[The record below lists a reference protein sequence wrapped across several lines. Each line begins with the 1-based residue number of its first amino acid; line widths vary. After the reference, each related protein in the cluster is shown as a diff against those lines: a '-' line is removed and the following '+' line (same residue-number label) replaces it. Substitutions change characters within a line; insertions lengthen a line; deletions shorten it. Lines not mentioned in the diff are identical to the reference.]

1 MEVEHYLDGQHNEGV
16 YNSFNL
22 NTYGYCYQNPVL
34 LVDPNG
40 KQTEFWNA
48 QEPTMAE
55 YIVSST
61 IGFIGD
67 ARAGVMNL
75 ASRILGVESRYRGDG
90 GIGVVKLP
98 EGSTTSILEDV
109 LDATV
114 GIVTARFGVSGGV
127 LAQEVKGGVNEVK
140 NIVKDISKL
149 KQGSAAEKTAQKLQ
163 KYGKEGNLPTPKTDK
178 RQFKTSEGEIVHE
191 KTGAVYRK
199 SNTTHR
205 GKEGE
210 FKIWP
215 KGTKDFGKTSKTTG
229 QRITTDQNGKI
240 IGH

>member
-1 MEVEHYLDGQHNEGV
+1 MEY
-16 YNSFNL
+16 
-22 NTYGYCYQNPVL
+22 
-34 LVDPNG
+34 
-40 KQTEFWNA
+40 
-48 QEPTMAE
+48 
-55 YIVSST
+55 
-61 IGFIGD
+61 
-67 ARAGVMNL
+67 
-75 ASRILGVESRYRGDG
+75 
-90 GIGVVKLP
+90 
-98 EGSTTSILEDV
+98 
-109 LDATV
+109 
-114 GIVTARFGVSGGV
+114 SGGV
-127 LAQEVKGGVNEVK
+127 LAQEVKGGANEVK

-163 KYGKEGNLPTPKTDK
+163 KYGEEGNLPTPKTDK

-229 QRITTDQNGKI
+229 QRITTD
-240 IGH
+240 